1 MRYRLITIAVLAAFL
16 SAAPAS
22 FAQQEQPEGQ
32 KLSLSLVQ
40 AQDFASLHNATLQNA
55 SLDIRRAEAAKWKSI
70 ASMLPQISAG
80 VDYSNYFG
88 YKMNIGAMQI
98 AMPPYASLGVTT
110 AVGLSGASFISV
122 GIAEISKRMAD
133 LTRENTEQ
141 QVRDQVK
148 VLYYSALVTEETI
161 RVLEENLASL
171 RKLHEMS
178 QRSVEIGVAE
188 QTSADQLK
196 VQVGMMENSISST
209 RRSLEMIY
217 NTLRLQLNVGTDTAV
232 QLTQSLD
239 ELVNLA
245 TAEALLSEEFD
256 IEDNRDFRL
265 LKESTELARRQIA
278 LTGWSNGPTISV
290 FHQYNTRK
298 YFSDEATMNMT
309 PPNMLGVSLKVPLFT
324 SGMNS
329 MSIRDARLSYQKQL
343 NTLESTALSMQ
354 VQYHQLVWN
363 LRSALESYYTQKEN
377 VEVAQRIFDNIA
389 GKYEYGVAS
398 SLELTNAGTTL
409 LSARSSYVQAL
420 MDIVNAQISLEQ
432 LLNK

>member
-1 MRYRLITIAVLAAFL
+1 MLN
-16 SAAPAS
+16 AAPVA
-22 FAQQEQPEGQ
+22 FAQPQPQ
-32 KLSLSLVQ
+32 QQQHLQLSLVQ
-40 AQDFASLHNATLQNA
+40 AQDYASLHNATLQNA
-55 SLDIRRAEAAKWKSI
+55 SLDVRRAEAAKWKTI
-70 ASMLPQISAG
+70 ASLLPQISAG

-88 YKMNIGAMQI
+88 YQMDLGMMKI

-110 AVGLSGASFISV
+110 AIGLSGASIIGI
-122 GIAEISKRMAD
+122 GIADISKRMAD
-133 LTRENTEQ
+133 ITRENTEQ

-171 RKLHEMS
+171 RTLHDMS
-178 QRSVEIGVAE
+178 QRSVEVGVAE

-196 VQVGMMENSISST
+196 VQVGMMENTISAT
-209 RRSLEMIY
+209 RRSLEMIF
-217 NTLRLQLNVGTDTAV
+217 NTLRLQLNIGTETEV
-232 QLTQSLD
+232 KLTQSLD

-245 TAEALLSEEFD
+245 SAEALLAEEFD
-256 IEDNRDFRL
+256 IEDNRDYRL

-278 LTGWSNGPTISV
+278 LTGWSNGPTVSV

-309 PPNMLGVSLKVPLFT
+309 PPNMLGISLKVPLFT
-324 SGMNS
+324 SGINT
-329 MSIRDARLSYQKQL
+329 MSVRDARLSYQKQL
-343 NTLESTALSMQ
+343 NTLESTALSMK

-377 VEVAQRIFDNIA
+377 VEVAQSIFDNIA

-409 LSARSSYVQAL
+409 LTARSSYVQAL